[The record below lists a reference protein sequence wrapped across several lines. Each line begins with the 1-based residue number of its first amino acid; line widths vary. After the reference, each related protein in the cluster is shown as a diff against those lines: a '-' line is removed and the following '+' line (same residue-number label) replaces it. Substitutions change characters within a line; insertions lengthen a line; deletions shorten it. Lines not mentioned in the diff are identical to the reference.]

1 MLKIP
6 NVELSQRIADGKK
19 IPLGEVQEMWRMALG
34 DDFSSD
40 ELRLISESYEKA
52 EEE

>member
-6 NVELSQRIADGKK
+6 NVELSQRIANGEK
-19 IPLGEVQEMWRMALG
+19 IPFGEVEELWRMALG

-40 ELRLISESYEKA
+40 ELRLISESYEEA